1 MPMPPQGN
9 ANRFPDA
16 ASCEAAA
23 TRYCKDRSD
32 RLALQLASV
41 GPADASLTAGAAGA
55 GQPTDGSLAG
65 TEAAPAKSE
74 SSARRS
80 LFAWAALAGMFHLLL
95 LNPDC
100 AVQLASISTIA
111 CPCQ

>member
-23 TRYCKDRSD
+23 TWYCKDRSD

-80 LFAWAALAGMFHLLL
+80 LFAWAALVAAFHLL
-95 LNPDC
+95 
-100 AVQLASISTIA
+100 
-111 CPCQ
+111 